1 MKKTE
6 DLFINTLKEIKY
18 LWCTNKILSKFVNL
32 PEDLRLVNIKNNQI
46 DVTTKLSLWR
56 ESNDDSNKK
65 IHKLISSLSFHVK
78 WENGYTEKDVSKNF
92 INNYGFFELIG
103 PTGHFKTSEM
113 ALYVNYL
120 DKNTYYPL
128 HNHEAEEL
136 YFIISGKAKF
146 ENHNGDYDILTSNKT
161 RFHKSFEPH
170 AITTYNNQILS
181 FVIWKNKFEKVSKII
196 IKK

>member
-6 DLFINTLKEIKY
+6 DLFIEALKEIKY
-18 LWCTNKILSKFVNL
+18 IWSTNQTLSNFVSL
-32 PEDLRLVNIKNNQI
+32 PEDLKLDNIKNNQI
-46 DVTTKLSLWR
+46 NVTTKLASWS
-56 ESNDDSNKK
+56 ESDVDTNKK
-65 IHKLISSLSFHVK
+65 IHKILSSLSFHVK
-78 WENGYTEKDVSKNF
+78 WENGYTEKDVNNNF
-92 INNYGFFELIG
+92 LNNYGFFELIG

-120 DKNTYYPL
+120 DKNTLYPL

-136 YFIISGKAKF
+136 YFIISGQAKF
-146 ENHNGDYDILTSNKT
+146 ENNNEDYEILTSNKT

-170 AITTYNNQILS
+170 AISTENKQILS

-196 IKK
+196 K

>member
-6 DLFINTLKEIKY
+6 DLFIEAFKEIKY
-18 LWCTNKILSKFVNL
+18 IWSTNQTLSNFVSL
-32 PEDLRLVNIKNNQI
+32 PEDLKLDNIKNNQI
-46 DVTTKLSLWR
+46 NVTTKLASWS
-56 ESNDDSNKK
+56 ESDVDTNRK
-65 IHKLISSLSFHVK
+65 IHKILSSLSFHVK
-78 WENGYTEKDVSKNF
+78 WENGYTEKDVNNNF
-92 INNYGFFELIG
+92 LNNYGFFELIG

-120 DKNTYYPL
+120 DKNTLYPL

-136 YFIISGKAKF
+136 YFIISGEAKF
-146 ENHNGDYDILTSNKT
+146 ENNNEDYEILTSNKI

-170 AITTYNNQILS
+170 AITTKNKQLLS

-196 IKK
+196 K